1 MQGAAAGESVT
12 ILESCNSTWI
22 FDEVHLRFRRIL
34 KGIEVQDRTVFTA
47 WRPYARL
54 ELAADSE
61 AFTVL
66 LNEEGTR
73 MICSW
78 RHSQDCAQ
86 CGAQATTELSLE
98 DIRSVLA

>member
-1 MQGAAAGESVT
+1 MSKAGVSVT
-12 ILESCNSTWI
+12 ILESCNSTWV
-22 FDEVHLRFRRIL
+22 FDTERLRFRRIL
-34 KGIEVQDRTVFTA
+34 KGIEVQDRAVATA
-47 WRPYARL
+47 WRPYATL
-54 ELAADSE
+54 ELSADSE

-78 RHSQDCAQ
+78 RHTQDCAQ

-98 DIRSVLA
+98 AIQSVLA

>member
-1 MQGAAAGESVT
+1 MPLADPSMTV
-12 ILESCNSTWI
+12 LESCNSIWV
-22 FDEVHLRFRRIL
+22 FDTDRLRFRRIL
-34 KGIEVQDRTVFTA
+34 KGIEVHDRVVATA

-78 RHSQDCAQ
+78 RHTRDCAE
-86 CGAQATTELSLE
+86 CGAQATSELSLRAIE
-98 DIRSVLA
+98 AALT